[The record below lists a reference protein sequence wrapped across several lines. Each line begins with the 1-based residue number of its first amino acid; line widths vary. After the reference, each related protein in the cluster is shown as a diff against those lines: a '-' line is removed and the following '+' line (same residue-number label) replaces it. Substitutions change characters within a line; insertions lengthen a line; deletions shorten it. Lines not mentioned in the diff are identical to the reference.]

1 MKITASQFSVKFQV
15 PLSKVRRNIK
25 EFLPKS
31 KGIYWRC
38 GITRELTLREAQAV
52 FIGTIFVQNLG
63 LTFAEARK
71 HIKIVFRSVRNK
83 KNKDCYRITDG
94 RFYEKSIDVK
104 KALTHVKEKIKEG
117 E

>member
-83 KNKDCYRITDG
+83 KTKIVIELQTEG
-94 RFYEKSIDVK
+94 FMK
-104 KALTHVKEKIKEG
+104 K
-117 E
+117 